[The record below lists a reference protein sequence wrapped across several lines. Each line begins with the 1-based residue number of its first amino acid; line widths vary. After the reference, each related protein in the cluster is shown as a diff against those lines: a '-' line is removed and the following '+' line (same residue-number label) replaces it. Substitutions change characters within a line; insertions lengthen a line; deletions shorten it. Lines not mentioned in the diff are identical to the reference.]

1 MALLQ
6 GPRLAPLQG
15 PATHLV
21 VLVHGYGADGKDL
34 ISLASH
40 WQDLLPTCE
49 FVAPNAPERV
59 PGSPSGY
66 QWFPLTDFSPLEKA
80 RGVQQAAPALVDFL
94 KVEEARLGMTSEH
107 VALVGFS
114 QGTML
119 SLHVGM
125 RRRVAAIVGFPGRW
139 RRRRRAGAV
148 APPILLAHGS
158 ADQVIPALALFDTA
172 TMLGAAG
179 ACVQWHLAHGIGH
192 GIDQVGMDMAGY
204 FLADA
209 FEGRLARS
217 GPACC
222 PSNVSHPLSLRWLET
237 PAAIS
242 PR

>member
-59 PGSPSGY
+59 PGAPNGF
-66 QWFPLTDFSPLEKA
+66 QWFALTDFNPQEKA
-80 RGVQQAAPALVDFL
+80 RGAGAAAPLLEDFL
-94 KVEEARLGMTSEH
+94 KAEEARLGMTSDH

-114 QGTML
+114 QGTMM
-119 SLHVGM
+119 SLQVGL
-125 RRRVAAIVGFPGRW
+125 RRRVAAIVGFSGALVTPPP
-139 RRRRRAGAV
+139 AGAV
-148 APPILLAHGS
+148 APPILLTHGS
-158 ADQVIPALALFDTA
+158 ADQVIPALAMFDAA
-172 TMLGAAG
+172 TTLGAAG
-179 ACVQWHLAHGIGH
+179 ACVQWHLSHGVGH
-192 GIDQVGMDMAGY
+192 GIDQVALDLAGY

-209 FEGRLARS
+209 FAGRLAPS
-217 GPACC
+217 GQVCC
-222 PSNVSHPLSLRWLET
+222 P
-237 PAAIS
+237 I
-242 PR
+242 